1 MNYIKVFITFS
12 SLALGLLM
20 FTSTVSAE
28 QGIDTSWK
36 KYKVSISFID
46 TEGRLF
52 VASDREFFV
61 PFNTAIYNRNNQP
74 VALSTLK
81 VGNKIW
87 LYLGDKNSARPEIK
101 RIEII
106 K

>member
-1 MNYIKVFITFS
+1 MNYIKVFITVS

-61 PFNTAIYNRNNQP
+61 PFNTPIYDSQDRP
-74 VALSTLK
+74 IALVNLK
-81 VGNKIW
+81 LGDSIW
-87 LYLGDKNSARPEIK
+87 LYVERSNSKAIK
-101 RIEII
+101 RIIVR
-106 K
+106 